1 MKKTALR
8 QILAFI
14 SMNTWHHQKG
24 LPSNLISPLI
34 LVGKDREMIHKRLVK
49 KLMEWVP
56 GNVPSI
62 ATLTL

>member
-1 MKKTALR
+1 
-8 QILAFI
+8 
-14 SMNTWHHQKG
+14 MNTWHHQKG